1 LYKVPPFFEERY
13 GDRPKVR
20 VKDKDVTLIDLKKTF
35 PEESWL
41 PAETSRLLMIQGE
54 GDCKGLIVEEVLRRI
69 ISSPT
74 DRGENGKPLLGL
86 IHWNY
91 RTLPVDV
98 PILDVKRL

>member
-1 LYKVPPFFEERY
+1 M
-13 GDRPKVR
+13 
-20 VKDKDVTLIDLKKTF
+20 TLIDLKKTF

-54 GDCKGLIVEEVLRRI
+54 GECKGLIVEEVLKRI
-69 ISSPT
+69 ISSPA

-91 RTLPVDV
+91 QAHPVDV